1 MLLML
6 LKILVPLLVILQVLP
21 FLIWLERKGAAYI
34 QDRRGPN
41 RASIGGVRLW
51 GLVHSLADVV
61 KLIFKEDIF
70 PSQANRFLYTL
81 APFIAM
87 AVASVTFAVIPWAA
101 PLQWNGQE
109 ISLQAVDLNV
119 GILYMFAISSLG
131 VYGIML
137 AGWSSNN
144 KYSLLGGLRASAQ
157 MISYELTLTL
167 SVVGVL
173 ILAGSLELGTIVAD
187 QGSALYRWNF
197 LRQPVACILFLVAAF
212 AETNR
217 TPFDLAEAEAELVAG
232 YHTEYSSLKFAL
244 FMMSEYVNIFVIS
257 ALMVT
262 LFFGGWQIP
271 LLSTEL
277 LRSHAPEIL
286 YYSLLIAG
294 VLALIGGVA
303 LMRKPAPV
311 HYGDARDREKLKI
324 GVLVLLLG
332 MGLIASQVFFGIL
345 PLGNSGSQIATALFQ
360 FGFFLAKILFFCW
373 VFIWVRWTLP
383 RFRYDQLMALGW
395 RVMLPL
401 AILNVMVTAG
411 VFLLS

>member
-277 LRSHAPEIL
+277 LRSHASEIL